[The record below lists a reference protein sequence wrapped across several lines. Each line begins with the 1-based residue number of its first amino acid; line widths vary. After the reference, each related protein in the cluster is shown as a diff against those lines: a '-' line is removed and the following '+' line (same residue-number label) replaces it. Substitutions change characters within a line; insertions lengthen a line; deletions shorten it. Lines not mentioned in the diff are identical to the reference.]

1 MIPVSGL
8 HFLVT
13 LAYLI
18 LAMGGLKIAAV
29 ALHDRPVGQALG
41 FLLF

>member
-1 MIPVSGL
+1 MLPVSGL

-18 LAMGGLKIAAV
+18 LGLFFLKYLAV
-29 ALHDRPVGQALG
+29 KFHETPFGEALG
-41 FLLF
+41 FLTF

>member
-1 MIPVSGL
+1 MLPVSGL

-18 LAMGGLKIAAV
+18 LGMFGLKFLAV
-29 ALHDRPVGQALG
+29 QFHDTSAGKALG
-41 FLLF
+41 FLTF

>member
-1 MIPVSGL
+1 MLPVSGL

-13 LAYLI
+13 LAYIVL
-18 LAMGGLKIAAV
+18 GLFALKVVAV
-29 ALHDRPVGQALG
+29 RLHDRPSGEALG